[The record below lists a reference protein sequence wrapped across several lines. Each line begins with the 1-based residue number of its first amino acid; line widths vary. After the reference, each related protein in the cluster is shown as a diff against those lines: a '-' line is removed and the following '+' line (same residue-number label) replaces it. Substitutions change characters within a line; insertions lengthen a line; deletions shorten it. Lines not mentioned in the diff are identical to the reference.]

1 MHGAAIKRW
10 MFRLIIVQHFKLIVE
25 QNIRRPVF
33 TSSNLSPL
41 NRMKTNILLVSL
53 ALLTLLTGPVDAQ
66 NTPSEQTEVTQV
78 YDAVIVPGF
87 PFDDEEGRMNA
98 FQRMRLFWAY
108 HLYSTGQTK
117 NIIVSGGA
125 VHSPYVEAEI
135 FAIFLQKLGVDPRH
149 IIIENRAEHSTEN
162 VFYSLELAHNHGFSK
177 VAVATDPMQHLM
189 LEFLLRKLNLDID
202 YLPTDLPTIYFAY
215 RKSFDMSIDGTPAF
229 VSNFVPLKERENRR
243 ERMRG
248 TRGEKYLEALQENSA
263 SPAVSNR

>member
-1 MHGAAIKRW
+1 
-10 MFRLIIVQHFKLIVE
+10 
-25 QNIRRPVF
+25 
-33 TSSNLSPL
+33 
-41 NRMKTNILLVSL
+41 MKTKVLLAAVVLLASLIGPAKAQQVSTQQ
-53 ALLTLLTGPVDAQ
+53 AEA
-66 NTPSEQTEVTQV
+66 TQV
-78 YDAVIVPGF
+78 YDAGIVPGF
-87 PFDDEEGRMNA
+87 PYYAEEARMYM

-108 HLYSTGQTK
+108 HLYATGKTK

>member
-1 MHGAAIKRW
+1 
-10 MFRLIIVQHFKLIVE
+10 
-25 QNIRRPVF
+25 
-33 TSSNLSPL
+33 
-41 NRMKTNILLVSL
+41 MKTKLLLAAV
-53 ALLTLLTGPVDAQ
+53 ALLSSFNGPAKAQ
-66 NTPSEQTEVTQV
+66 QVSSEQAEATQV

-87 PFDDEEGRMNA
+87 PFDDEEGRMNM

-189 LEFLLRKLNLDID
+189 LEFLLRKVDLDID
-202 YLPTDLPTIYFAY
+202 YLPTDLSTIFFAY
-215 RKSFDMSIDGTPAF
+215 RKSFDMSIDGTPAY

-248 TRGEKYLEALQENSA
+248 TRGEKYLEALQENNA
-263 SPAVSNR
+263 APAVSVR